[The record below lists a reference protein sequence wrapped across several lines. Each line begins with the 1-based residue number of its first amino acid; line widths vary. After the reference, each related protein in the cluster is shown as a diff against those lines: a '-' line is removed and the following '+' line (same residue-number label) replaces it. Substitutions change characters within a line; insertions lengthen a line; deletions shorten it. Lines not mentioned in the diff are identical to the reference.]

1 MQVFKTITNIS
12 SYVNICKN
20 ENKTIGFVPTMG
32 ALHNGHLSL
41 IKESKKQND
50 ITVVSIFV
58 NPIQFNNEQD
68 FIKYPKNFEKDLN
81 LLQNVNCDVV
91 FLPTEKEI
99 YPEPDNRV
107 FDLGYL
113 ENIMEGKFRP
123 GHFQGIAKV
132 VDRLF
137 NIVKPNNSYFGQKDF
152 QQLAVIKRLVEI
164 TNLKINIIA
173 CPIIREENG
182 LAMSSRNTR
191 LTQNQFSKASIIFS
205 TISKLKEFI
214 TENKFN
220 EYSNW
225 AKITI
230 DSESEFKTEYIEIVD
245 TKTLK
250 KVISPKNH
258 KSITCCIAVY
268 CDEIRLID
276 NIQLNL

>member
-1 MQVFKTITNIS
+1 MQVFKTITDIS

-123 GHFQGIAKV
+123 GHFQGVAKV

-152 QQLAVIKRLVEI
+152 QQSVVVKQMVYDL
-164 TNLKINIIA
+164 NLPININVV
-173 CPIIREENG
+173 PTVRDKDG
-182 LAMSSRNTR
+182 LALSSRN
-191 LTQNQFSKASIIFS
+191 IFLNPQERS
-205 TISKLKEFI
+205 QALSLYQSLLLAKKLI
-214 TENKFN
+214 
-220 EYSNW
+220 
-225 AKITI
+225 
-230 DSESEFKTEYIEIVD
+230 
-245 TKTLK
+245 L
-250 KVISPKNH
+250 
-258 KSITCCIAVY
+258 
-268 CDEIRLID
+268 
-276 NIQLNL
+276 